1 MIAHDCLPNAA
12 HYENGD
18 NGTLEIHAVVDIPAG
33 AMITMCYDCS
43 LKGTNVRQRQLFKSK
58 YFTCKC
64 QRCLDPT
71 ELATNFST
79 LLCTAAPNTCK
90 KGYVT
95 KSSSTTGETEEPFW
109 KCSKCPSKLPDSQ
122 ITTLLSKYQAIVNKS
137 LPNIKSQEEFLQECK
152 SVFHPTHYIPVEVKY
167 QLCLA
172 YGRDDGYKLHQMSQ
186 QEAHRKLELCQEVLK
201 ILNVLTPGMTVTR
214 ANILY
219 ELQAAEV
226 LICRNLL
233 ESGRCSKALIRRR
246 VQNALKTLEEA
257 ITIFQICYP
266 MRMLAESA
274 KTSTLMELKGW
285 LTSLK

>member
-18 NGTLEIHAVVDIPAG
+18 DGTLEIHALLDIPAG
-33 AMITMCYDCS
+33 AMISMCYDCS

-64 QRCLDPT
+64 QRCLDPV
-71 ELATNFST
+71 ELGTNFST
-79 LLCTAAPNTCK
+79 LLCTTSSSCK
-90 KGYVT
+90 KGLLT
-95 KSSSTTGETEEPFW
+95 KTLLDSTSSEQSHW
-109 KCSKCPSKLPDSQ
+109 KCSKCPSKLSDEDVDK
-122 ITTLLSKYQAIVNKS
+122 LLSKYQAIVNKS
-137 LPNIKSQEEFLQECK
+137 LPNIKAQEEFLQECK
-152 SVFHPTHYIPVEVKY
+152 GVFHPTHYIPIEVKY

-172 YGRDDGYKLHQMSQ
+172 YGRDDGYKLHEMSQ

-201 ILNVLTPGMTVTR
+201 ILNVLTPGMTVVR
-214 ANILY
+214 GNILY

-233 ESGRCSKALIRRR
+233 ESGKCSKALIRRR
-246 VQNALKTLEEA
+246 VQNALKTLNEA
-257 ITIFQICYP
+257 IDIFEICYP

-274 KTSTLMELKGW
+274 KSTTLMELKGW
-285 LTSLK
+285 LSSLK